1 MGEPAAIL
9 LFASRKSSNRN
20 ARVSDELSRKGN
32 VTEKNTPEVVLRVR
46 ITGIPPAGEFDEFD
60 LRRYRIGDIYEL
72 PLRLA
77 TLLIIGGFAES
88 AGKTVH
94 AEAADFGGPRIP
106 RNSRR

>member
-1 MGEPAAIL
+1 M
-9 LFASRKSSNRN
+9 
-20 ARVSDELSRKGN
+20 
-32 VTEKNTPEVVLRVR
+32 TEKNTPEVVLRVR

-60 LRRYRIGDIYEL
+60 LRRYRVGDVYEL

-88 AGKTVH
+88 AGTSVH

-106 RNSRR
+106 RNKR

>member
-1 MGEPAAIL
+1 
-9 LFASRKSSNRN
+9 
-20 ARVSDELSRKGN
+20 

-46 ITGIPPAGEFDEFD
+46 ITSLPPANEFDEFD
-60 LRRYRIGDIYEL
+60 LSRFRVRDVYDL

-106 RNSRR
+106 RNKRR